1 MSNRFDRFRQ
11 DHLPSWYGPSW
22 QSSMIAI
29 LVPLACNHPL
39 NYIRTAPTR
48 RRERDSSDRA
58 SPNCDK
64 PARCRDLDT
73 IANSDGYN
81 RLKPNRA
88 FLHVLKIDM
97 KCEERE
103 KRLDIFL
110 VAKNFPWRG
119 KKVEEEDEEV
129 DRHEIPH
136 ETERQRNPHRR
147 LPLMEH
153 VKTANNNGRFP
164 FKEIA
169 RADVA
174 IADSFKRS
182 SAPHQLLVSALFTS
196 AASKH

>member
-1 MSNRFDRFRQ
+1 
-11 DHLPSWYGPSW
+11 
-22 QSSMIAI
+22 
-29 LVPLACNHPL
+29 
-39 NYIRTAPTR
+39 
-48 RRERDSSDRA
+48 
-58 SPNCDK
+58 
-64 PARCRDLDT
+64 
-73 IANSDGYN
+73 
-81 RLKPNRA
+81 
-88 FLHVLKIDM
+88 M

-119 KKVEEEDEEV
+119 KKVEKEDEEV

-169 RADVA
+169 HADVERRKLTG
-174 IADSFKRS
+174 I
-182 SAPHQLLVSALFTS
+182 VC
-196 AASKH
+196 